1 MIKGKLY
8 YFRYAAILFRK
19 QHYVSSQHRANMEL
33 LCKVELLIC
42 YSHCISVACLWP
54 LVLGSLGPWCPVP
67 LALGARFRF

>member
-42 YSHCISVACLWP
+42 YSHCISVACSWP
-54 LVLGSLGPWCPVP
+54 LVPGSLGPWCPVQI
-67 LALGARFRF
+67 LNISW